1 MQRRVRIAIAL
12 VAAGP
17 LLVSA
22 GPAPAGAAGAR
33 AAAVPMATVIAR
45 AKARYADEAN
55 GPVVHAQLRR
65 IARDQALL
73 AALRSGSA
81 TALRSA
87 ALHELFLPHKHVV
100 RLRVV
105 RAGRTLVDVGGRF
118 VARGPQTVLRAG
130 GRDLGTLQISIQD
143 MIGYVKLIHRHAGGE
158 AVVRGQAGHQET
170 SLPAA
175 PPASLPGMGAV
186 AVRGHRYT
194 VGSFRE
200 TGFGGEPMRVWI
212 FAG

>member
-1 MQRRVRIAIAL
+1 MQRRARIAVAL

-17 LLVSA
+17 LLATA

-33 AAAVPMATVIAR
+33 AAANPLAAAISR

-65 IARDQALL
+65 VARDPALL
-73 AALRSGSA
+73 TALRSGSA
-81 TALRSA
+81 TALRAA

-100 RLRVV
+100 RLRIVLG
-105 RAGRTLVDVGGRF
+105 GRTLVDVGGRF
-118 VARGPQTVLRAG
+118 VANGPQTVLRAG
-130 GRDLGTLQISIQD
+130 GRNLGTLQISIQD
-143 MIGYVKLIHRHAGGE
+143 IIGYVKLIHRHAGGE
-158 AVVRGQAGHQET
+158 AVVRGQAGHEET

-175 PPASLPGMGAV
+175 PPASLPAQGAV
-186 AVRGHRYT
+186 AVGGHRYA
-194 VGSFRE
+194 VGSFRK
-200 TGFGGEPMRVWI
+200 TGFGGEPLRVWI